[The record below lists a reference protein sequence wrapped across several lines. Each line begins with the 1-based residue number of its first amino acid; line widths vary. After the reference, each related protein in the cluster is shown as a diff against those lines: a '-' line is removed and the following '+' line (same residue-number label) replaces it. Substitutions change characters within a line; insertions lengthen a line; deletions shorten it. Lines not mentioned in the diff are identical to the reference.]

1 MKNVKGRQMRK
12 VILNKLKIIIPKIK
26 TNIDLLAIISVFGIL
41 VYRIDNL
48 RKLCKNF
55 CVYITTWYLDIDL
68 KTIKNIYLWT
78 EQIFRIIIVVFLATQ
93 FLKWMI
99 GLIWE
104 YWLQKQK
111 GKNRFEESLFRYLHD
126 SSIPRCFLVTGEWGS
141 GKTYDVQ
148 DFFGKYFRYSKTK
161 VFRISCFG
169 LDSRKE
175 LTKEISNTIEKNDKS
190 FYSLVIK
197 VLQFV
202 PIIGTPIE
210 KFFKKSYGYDTVKQG
225 SIFIF
230 DDFERI
236 TSKAVVE
243 EQSSHLYNISPFFHS
258 KVTRGKRPAMKS
270 QA

>member
-148 DFFGKYFRYSKTK
+148 DFLANIFVIQKLKYLEFLVS
-161 VFRISCFG
+161 G
-169 LDSRKE
+169 LIR
-175 LTKEISNTIEKNDKS
+175 
-190 FYSLVIK
+190 
-197 VLQFV
+197 
-202 PIIGTPIE
+202 
-210 KFFKKSYGYDTVKQG
+210 
-225 SIFIF
+225 
-230 DDFERI
+230 ER
-236 TSKAVVE
+236 
-243 EQSSHLYNISPFFHS
+243 N
-258 KVTRGKRPAMKS
+258 
-270 QA
+270 